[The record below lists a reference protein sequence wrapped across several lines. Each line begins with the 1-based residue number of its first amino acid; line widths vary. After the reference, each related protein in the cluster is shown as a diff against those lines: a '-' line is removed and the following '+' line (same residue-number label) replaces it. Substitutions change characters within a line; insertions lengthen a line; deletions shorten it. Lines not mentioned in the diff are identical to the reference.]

1 MAYKAGSL
9 VVDILANDQVSTTLD
24 KISNKIGS
32 FGKKSNRQSKSGGG
46 TFGFLNIAKWTAV
59 FAVARRFGRTLSTI
73 VQSGADYAETL
84 NLWETA
90 MGSNLNVATEF
101 VNKMNEAYGIS
112 EKTLMN
118 AQAIFKNMLGSL
130 GQISDTMAYSLSEG
144 ITQMALDYA
153 SLYNVTFEQ
162 AFTKFQAALAGQVR
176 PIRSVAGYDITENTL
191 FQLYQSLGGTK
202 TMRQLSRTEKQLLS
216 ILAIFNQMNASG
228 AVGDLEKTMKS
239 FANQS
244 RVMAEAWQ
252 QVKTYAGVVLTKLI
266 ADSGLLVNVNA
277 ILIFIGD
284 TLKAVAESMGAIEH
298 FGGDIF
304 ESTTEG
310 ALDASKA
317 MDEVQGKLLDF
328 DKFRAMNSGEENAF
342 GLDEKL
348 SQALSGYATI
358 LANASMEAR
367 KLAENL
373 KIASGLFNEDGTFN
387 IEKWNELVDTIEA
400 FGHALLAILASKAIT
415 GIVNGIKN
423 FTLAGKGLSNILLTG
438 VIFAIL
444 QAIDAFR
451 DGEYVTF
458 AIATAI
464 GVVLVGAF
472 VALKIAQYKSL
483 LAQKEHDKQVAVG
496 ALTQANYNATLDRY
510 MILLLR
516 ANGVSM
522 KKIQWARQDIT
533 ATRQQA
539 QAQAELNAQYK
550 ATQTSLEKQVVS
562 FNSLATVFAGISVLT
577 VGVYSFISAW
587 DDMGGVQKAVG
598 IFTALAG
605 ALTAVAI
612 AFHATHNW
620 AKAIGI
626 GAMVAGGALF
636 VTSQLP
642 KFAEGGMPD
651 KGTLFYAGEAGAEM
665 VYNTPSG
672 QSGVANVQQ
681 IAQATR
687 AGTLQAVKEWWSQ
700 ARNDIPQF
708 REVSKTGI
716 YEVAK
721 SEMRRR
727 GEW

>member
-9 VVDILANDQVSTTLD
+9 VVDILANDQVSNTLD
-24 KISNKIGS
+24 KIGNKIGA
-32 FGKKSNRQSKSGGG
+32 FGTKSNRLAKNGGG
-46 TFGFLNIAKWTAV
+46 FGFLKIAKWTAV
-59 FAVARRFGRTLSTI
+59 FAVARRFGRVLGNI
-73 VQSGADYAETL
+73 VQAGADYTETL

-90 MGSNLNVATEF
+90 MGGNLNVATEF

-153 SLYNVTFEQ
+153 SLYNQTFEQ

-191 FQLYQSLGGTK
+191 YQLYQSLGGTK
-202 TMRQLSRTEKQLLS
+202 TMRQLTRTEKQLLS
-216 ILAIFNQMNASG
+216 ILAIFNQMTASG
-228 AVGDLEKTMKS
+228 AVGDLDKTMES

-244 RVMAEAWQ
+244 RVMAESWQ
-252 QVKTYAGVVLTKLI
+252 QVKTYAGALLTYALQE
-266 ADSGLLVNVNA
+266 SGILTYVNA
-277 ILIFIGD
+277 ILMFIGD
-284 TLKAVAESMGAIEH
+284 TLKAVAESMGAIQH
-298 FGGDIF
+298 FGGDLF
-304 ESTTEG
+304 ENTTESALG
-310 ALDASKA
+310 ASDAI
-317 MDEVQGKLLDF
+317 DEVQGKLLDF
-328 DKFRAMNSGEENAF
+328 DKFRALSGGEENAL

-348 SQALSGYATI
+348 LQALSGYDTI
-358 LANASMEAR
+358 LGNASMKAR
-367 KLAENL
+367 ELAENL

-387 IEKWNELVDTIEA
+387 KDKWDEIVDSIEA
-400 FGHALLAILASKAIT
+400 FGHALLAIIASKAII
-415 GIVNGIKN
+415 GIVNGIKAI
-423 FTLAGKGLSNILLTG
+423 TLAGKGLSNILLTG

-451 DGEYVTF
+451 DGDVV
-458 AIATAI
+458 AGIIATTI
-464 GVVLVGAF
+464 GVVLVGAIVLLKIQQHKATVATNMF
-472 VALKIAQYKSL
+472 TASIRDNDLAMATNATTIGKNAFALKQWGMALVGVVAGFALFDGIINSL
-483 LAQKEHDKQVAVG
+483 DGTARQTVSIISIIVG
-496 ALTQANYNATLDRY
+496 ALGTLLGVILAIKGGLKGGLIGASIAGLGVGALLAGIKGVATQNATIDNY
-510 MILLLR
+510 T
-516 ANGVSM
+516 NGG
-522 KKIQWARQDIT
+522 
-533 ATRQQA
+533 
-539 QAQAELNAQYK
+539 L
-550 ATQTSLEKQVVS
+550 
-562 FNSLATVFAGISVLT
+562 
-577 VGVYSFISAW
+577 
-587 DDMGGVQKAVG
+587 
-598 IFTALAG
+598 
-605 ALTAVAI
+605 
-612 AFHATHNW
+612 
-620 AKAIGI
+620 
-626 GAMVAGGALF
+626 
-636 VTSQLP
+636 
-642 KFAEGGMPD
+642 PD
-651 KGTLFYAGEAGAEM
+651 KGTLFRAGEAGAEI